1 MAYLDDNNDNLYT
14 QGDPLEDLDREL
26 ARLQAS
32 LDELD
37 DLKTPPAGE
46 GSDVQDNGSNEV

>member
-37 DLKTPPAGE
+37 ELKEPQSDE
-46 GSDVQDNGSNEV
+46 GSDVQDN